1 MELAKITPRGQITI
15 PLAIRKKLGVKDGGK
30 VAFFE
35 EGGRVVMEN
44 AVEAALQDVQNAF
57 LGEAERL
64 GLGDERDVVSMIKE
78 IRQEKRK
85 AVNAGNG

>member
-15 PLAIRKKLGVKDGGK
+15 PLAIRKRLGVKDGDK
-30 VAFFE
+30 VVFIE

-44 AVEAALQDVQNAF
+44 AIGVVLQNVQNAF

-64 GLGDERDVVSMIKE
+64 GLEDERDVVSMIKE

-85 AVNAGNG
+85 TVNAGHA